1 MPSPGGYQVA
11 LGADDLPAL
20 AGLVR
25 RCLGADGGLPD
36 AASEPFIRR
45 QYLSGPGRGWHSA
58 DGTLIAAG
66 ALGDLRNGR
75 RTAAGMVDPAHRG
88 RGTGRS
94 VLDWTIA
101 TAAGEPLLVESESVS
116 ESARQL
122 YARYGLREVFAEQV
136 MRADLDDRV
145 LPPARPGTQQPD
157 LPDDLRLR
165 AWTSKSAPDFFAAY
179 SAAFR
184 DRPGFPGWS
193 QADWVAWTAGDEDF
207 APGRSLLAAVS
218 GEPAGFVT
226 VAADWI
232 VQLGVVPGWRG
243 RGLGGVLLA
252 AAMSGARA
260 AGFSR
265 CWLTVGT
272 NNPDAARL
280 YERAWFAVAG
290 CRARYELG

>member
-25 RCLGADGGLPD
+25 RCLDADGGLPD

-45 QYLSGPGRGWHSA
+45 HYLSGPGRGWHAA

-66 ALGDLRNGR
+66 ALGDLRDGR
-75 RTAAGMVDPAHRG
+75 RLAAGMVDPARRG

-94 VLDWTIA
+94 VLDWTVA
-101 TAAGEPLLVESESVS
+101 TAAGEPLLIGSESVS
-116 ESARQL
+116 ESARRL

-136 MRADLDDRV
+136 MRADLADRA
-145 LPPARPGTQQPD
+145 LPARPGAPAPD
-157 LPDDLRLR
+157 LPDNLRLT
-165 AWTSKSAPDFFAAY
+165 AWNSKSAPAFFAAY

-193 QADWVAWTAGDEDF
+193 QADWVARTADDEDF

-243 RGLGGVLLA
+243 RGLGRVLLA

-265 CWLTVGT
+265 CWLTVAT

-280 YERAWFAVAG
+280 YERSGFAVAG